1 MGFKDDILSSMKT
14 PREAEQSN
22 NDLFTNQCKASVE
35 ATVDRI
41 KYYLK
46 EAASK
51 GEYEQI
57 GGMKYL
63 SVKAQLVNNVLL
75 THYSCSANGKPDR
88 YIENNLFH
96 SFVDIKYDSKWKHNI
111 FGQIKETI
119 YTYDVY
125 IKDEYKYNT
134 FVKQLRDMLSEDGI
148 EFSIKMT
155 FSQHSDEVSQFVN
168 FPGTVTGRR
177 GGTDDEYDNPK
188 EWVRIF
194 VCAEMRL

>member
-14 PREAEQSN
+14 PREAEQGN
-22 NDLFTNQCKASVE
+22 RDFFANQCKASVE
-35 ATVDRI
+35 AIVDRI

-46 EAASK
+46 DAASK

-57 GGMKYL
+57 YGEKRL
-63 SVKAQLVNNVLL
+63 SVKAQLVSNVSFI
-75 THYSCSANGKPDR
+75 HYSRSAKGKPDR
-88 YIENNLFH
+88 YIENNLFY
-96 SFVDIKYDSKWKHNI
+96 SFVDIKYDSKWKLNI
-111 FGQIKETI
+111 FGEIKETI

-134 FVKQLRDMLSEDGI
+134 FVKQLRDMLNEDGI
-148 EFSIKMT
+148 EFSIKMA
-155 FSQHSDEVSQFVN
+155 FSPYSYEVSQLVN
-168 FPGTVTGRR
+168 FPGTVTGRI

-194 VCAEMRL
+194 LCAEMRV